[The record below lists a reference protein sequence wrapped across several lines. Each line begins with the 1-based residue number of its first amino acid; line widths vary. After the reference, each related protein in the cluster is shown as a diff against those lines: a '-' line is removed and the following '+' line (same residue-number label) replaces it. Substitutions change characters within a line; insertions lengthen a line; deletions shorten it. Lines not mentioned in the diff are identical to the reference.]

1 VVKHIIE
8 SRKYDSE
15 EIKMYE
21 CPNCNANLIFD
32 IASQSL
38 LCDHCG
44 THMDPYAFR
53 KEKDAVETQRM
64 EDDYEI
70 TVFTCP
76 QCGGELVSD
85 DTTAA
90 TFCSFCGGST
100 ILDSRISNQKRPKFI
115 IPFKKTRE
123 DCRQAYKKM
132 MKKALF
138 APSEF
143 KNEEYL
149 SRFRSIYMPY
159 WVYSAEKKG
168 HVALETCKPVKR
180 DHYEMDVFYLLESE
194 MKVKYEGIAF
204 DASEN
209 FSDALSNAISP
220 FKWEEAQPFTPAFL
234 SGFYADMENVDP
246 KIYEDDVTE
255 IIQDELCEKI
265 GKEPICREYELTRYT
280 KLKLG
285 PDRITSQ
292 LAMFPVWFLTYR
304 YKDRVSYTV
313 VNGQTGKA
321 AGSIPVDKRKYMWG
335 SLLLAIP
342 IILFLNIFVS
352 MQASEMLFL
361 AGILAAVC
369 AFISVEQQKQLKAK
383 EDYIDDEGS
392 GRYLFIGKNQRRNV
406 KLEVRVDLFRALVIA
421 GIIVGTFLVKR
432 LLASTVYDSVF
443 MVLSLGAYATV
454 ATADAQ
460 LLLSGGLKVSDYR
473 VILDKD
479 ELLHAVGKPAIGVI
493 LAILILIWHP
503 AAVGLYYIAAVG
515 IMVLMGWNVLEILD
529 WHNRVTTRPLPQFG
543 RRGGEADGR

>member
-1 VVKHIIE
+1 
-8 SRKYDSE
+8 
-15 EIKMYE
+15 MYE
-21 CPNCNANLIFD
+21 CPNCNANLKFD

-44 THMDPYAFR
+44 THMDPYAFQ
-53 KEKDAVETQRM
+53 KERDAEETQRI

-100 ILDSRISNQKRPKFI
+100 ILDSRISNKKRPKFI
-115 IPFKKTRE
+115 IPFKKTKE
-123 DCRQAYKKM
+123 DCRKAYKKM
-132 MKKALF
+132 MRRALF
-138 APSEF
+138 APPEF
-143 KNEEYL
+143 KKEEYL

-159 WVYSAEKKG
+159 WVYSAVKKG
-168 HVALETCKPVKR
+168 HVALETCKPVKH
-180 DHYEMDVFYLLESE
+180 DHYEMDIFYLLESE
-194 MKVKYEGIAF
+194 MKAEYEGIAF

-246 KIYEDDVTE
+246 KIYEDDVSE
-255 IIQDELCEKI
+255 IMQDELCDKI
-265 GKEPICREYELTRYT
+265 GSEPICKEYQLTRYT
-280 KLKLG
+280 KQKLR
-285 PDRITSQ
+285 PDRITWQ

-321 AGSIPVDKRKYMWG
+321 AGSIPVDKKRYMWG

-342 IILFLNIFVS
+342 IILLLNLFVS
-352 MQASEMLFL
+352 MQAPEMLFL

-392 GRYLFIGKNQRRNV
+392 GRYMVIGKNKRRNV
-406 KLEVRVDLFRALVIA
+406 KLEVRVDMIRALVIA
-421 GIIVGTFLVKR
+421 GIIAGTIFVR
-432 LLASTVYDSVF
+432 RQLANTVYDSVF
-443 MVLSLGAYATV
+443 MVLSIAVYAAV
-454 ATADAQ
+454 AAADAQ
-460 LLLSGGLKVSDYR
+460 LLLGGGMKVSDYR
-473 VILDKD
+473 VVLDKN
-479 ELLHAVGKPAIGVI
+479 ELLRAIGKPAVGVI
-493 LAILILIWHP
+493 MAILILMLHP
-503 AAVGLYYIAAVG
+503 AAAGLYYIAAVA
-515 IMVLMGWNVLEILD
+515 IMILMGWNVLEIID

-543 RRGGEADGR
+543 RRGGEEDGR